1 MNKSQAKQL
10 KRDRRH
16 RRIRAKVKGTAERP
30 RLAVYKSNRFIYG
43 QLIDDE
49 KAVTLAAVVSDE
61 KKPGLEGGALAGRE
75 IAKKAK
81 EKSINKVVFDRG
93 GFSYLGVIKAFA
105 EGAREGGLEF

>member
-1 MNKSQAKQL
+1 MNKAQTKEM
-10 KRDRRH
+10 KRERRH

-30 RLAVYKSNRFIYG
+30 RLSVYKSNRFIYG

-49 KAVTLAAVVSDE
+49 KQTTLLSVVSDE
-61 KKPGLEGGALAGRE
+61 KKPGLEAGALAGKE

-81 EKSINKVVFDRG
+81 EKNITKVVFDRG

-105 EGAREGGLEF
+105 DSAREGGLEF